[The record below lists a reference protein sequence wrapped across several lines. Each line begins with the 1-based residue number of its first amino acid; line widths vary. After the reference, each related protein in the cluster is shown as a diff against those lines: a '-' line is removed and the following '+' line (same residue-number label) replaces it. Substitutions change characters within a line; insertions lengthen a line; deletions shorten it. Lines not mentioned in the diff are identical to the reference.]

1 MTKDLQN
8 EISKRKKNIKKL
20 EKEANKIQKQL
31 YAEQLA
37 ILKANRTLKAKKTGC
52 GCGCDAW

>member
-1 MTKDLQN
+1 MTNDLHN
-8 EISKRKKNIKKL
+8 EISRRKKNIKKL

-37 ILKANRTLKAKKTGC
+37 ILKANRSLKVKKTGC

>member
-1 MTKDLQN
+1 MSKDLQT
-8 EISKRKKNIKKL
+8 EIYKRKKNIKKL

-37 ILKANRTLKAKKTGC
+37 ILKANRTLKGKKTGC
-52 GCGCDAW
+52 GCDAW